1 MKDSFLVF
9 YQEVK
14 EKEEEE
20 EEEEEDEEFGY
31 KIAGSLKTIN
41 YGGTLIRTLN
51 SKKIFFLLKARLLL
65 LQGPQLLDAM
75 INISHFFFSI
85 HIVR

>member
-1 MKDSFLVF
+1 MKNSFQVF

-20 EEEEEDEEFGY
+20 EFGY
-31 KIAGSLKTIN
+31 KIAGSLMTIN

-51 SKKIFFLLKARLLL
+51 SNFFCFLFFVFVFVLVKARFLL
-65 LQGPQLLDAM
+65 LQGPHLLDA
-75 INISHFFFSI
+75 ND
-85 HIVR
+85 